1 MRIVIVS
8 DVHANLAA
16 LEAVLRHAEAP
27 GPIDGIWC
35 LGDTVGYGPQPSQ
48 CVARLR
54 ELGATLVA
62 GNHDRAA
69 TGKMGTEEFNP
80 DAATAALWTR
90 DHLEDAAAAYLDS
103 LPEVAYASPAQ
114 GRSLKA
120 APPEKGRSA
129 GLETEAGGRGHDPSL
144 KAGASGAEFTL
155 VHGTLRW
162 PLWEYLYSYEAA
174 QAHLERQETP
184 FSLVGHTH
192 VPMLVAEGEE
202 FEHGCEMYYLE
213 DGQSVP
219 LPDDRKIVL
228 NPGGVG
234 QPRDGDPRAA
244 YAIYDTDA
252 RTVTVHRVEYDIGA
266 TQALMETA
274 GLPRRLIDRLTVGR

>member
-1 MRIVIVS
+1 MRIAIVS

-16 LEAVLRHAEAP
+16 LEAVLRHAEAV
-27 GPIDGIWC
+27 GPIDAIWC

-54 ELGATLVA
+54 GLGATAVA

-69 TGKMGTEEFNP
+69 TGKMGVEDFNAN
-80 DAATAALWTR
+80 AATAALWTR
-90 DHLEDAAAAYLDS
+90 DHLEEDAAAYLNA
-103 LPEVAYASPAQ
+103 LPEVAYVSPSQ
-114 GRSLKA
+114 GRSLKV
-120 APPEKGRSA
+120 APPETALNAEPK
-129 GLETEAGGRGHDPSL
+129 P
-144 KAGASGAEFTL
+144 GAHAEEFTL

-174 QAHLERQETP
+174 RAHLERQETP

-192 VPMLVAEGEE
+192 VPMLAAEGAEY
-202 FEHGCEMYYLE
+202 EHGCEMYYLD
-213 DGQSVP
+213 DGGRVP

-244 YAIYDTDA
+244 YAAYDTDA

-266 TQALMETA
+266 TQALMETV
-274 GLPRRLIDRLTVGR
+274 GLPRRLIDRLSVGR

>member
-1 MRIVIVS
+1 MRIAIVS
-8 DVHANLAA
+8 DVHANLVA

-27 GPIDGIWC
+27 GPIDGVWC
-35 LGDTVGYGPQPSQ
+35 LGDTVGYGPQPSE

-54 ELGATLVA
+54 EAAVAVA

-69 TGKMGTEEFNP
+69 TGMMGVEEFNA

-90 DHLEDAAAAYLDS
+90 DRLSDDATAYLDS
-103 LPEVAYASPAQ
+103 LPEVAYASPEQ

-120 APPEKGRSA
+120 APPEKGRST
-129 GLETEAGGRGHDPSL
+129 GLETGAEGRGHDPSL

-162 PLWEYLYSYEAA
+162 PIWEYLYSYEAA
-174 QAHLERQETP
+174 QAHLQRQKTP
-184 FSLVGHTH
+184 LSLVGHTH
-192 VPMLVAEGEE
+192 VPALVAEGAEY
-202 FEHGCEMYYLE
+202 EHGCEMYYLE

-244 YAIYDTDA
+244 YALYDAEA
-252 RTVTVHRVEYDIGA
+252 RTVTVHRVEYDIAA

-274 GLPRRLIDRLTVGR
+274 GLPRRLIDRLAVGR

>member
-1 MRIVIVS
+1 MRIAIVS

-16 LEAVLRHAEAP
+16 LEAILHHAEAA
-27 GPIDGIWC
+27 GPIDGVWC

-54 ELGATLVA
+54 GLGATAVA
-62 GNHDRAA
+62 GNHDRAG
-69 TGKMGTEEFNP
+69 TGKMGVEEFNA
-80 DAATAALWTR
+80 DAAAAALWTR
-90 DHLEDAAAAYLDS
+90 DHLLEDDAAYLDA
-103 LPEVAYASPAQ
+103 LPEVAYSSPSP
-114 GRSLKA
+114 GGPDRIG
-120 APPEKGRSA
+120 APPGTGLNAGAWGRQ
-129 GLETEAGGRGHDPSL
+129 HDPSL

-162 PLWEYLYSYEAA
+162 PIWEYLYSYEAA
-174 QAHLERQETP
+174 RAHLERQETP

-192 VPMLVAEGEE
+192 VPTLVAEGAE

-244 YAIYDTDA
+244 YALYDTEA
-252 RTVTVHRVEYDIGA
+252 RTVTVHRVEYDIAA
-266 TQALMETA
+266 TQALMKAA
-274 GLPRRLIDRLTVGR
+274 GLPRRLIDRLAVGR

>member
-1 MRIVIVS
+1 MRIAIVS

-16 LEAVLRHAEAP
+16 LAAVLRHAETP
-27 GPIDGIWC
+27 GPIDGAWC
-35 LGDTVGYGPQPSQ
+35 LGDTVGYGPQPSE

-54 ELGATLVA
+54 GLGATLVA

-69 TGKMGTEEFNP
+69 TGQMGTEEFNA

-90 DHLEDAAAAYLDS
+90 DHLAEDTAAYLDS
-103 LPEVAYASPAQ
+103 LPEVT
-114 GRSLKA
+114 K
-120 APPEKGRSA
+120 
-129 GLETEAGGRGHDPSL
+129 HDPSL

-162 PLWEYLYSYEAA
+162 PLWEYLYTYEAA
-174 QAHLERQETP
+174 RAHLERQETP

-192 VPMLVAEGEE
+192 VPMLAAEGEE
-202 FEHGCEMYYLE
+202 YEHGCEMYYLE

-219 LPDDRKIVL
+219 FPDDRKIVL

-244 YAIYDTDA
+244 YARFDTEA

-274 GLPRRLIDRLTVGR
+274 GLPRRLIDRLSVGR

>member
-1 MRIVIVS
+1 MRIAIVS

-16 LEAVLRHAEAP
+16 LEAVLRHAEAGAQTGGRLP
-27 GPIDGIWC
+27 GPVDGIWC
-35 LGDTVGYGPQPSQ
+35 LGDTVGYGPQPSE

-54 ELGATLVA
+54 EAGATLVA

-69 TGKMGTEEFNP
+69 TGMMGTEEFNA

-90 DHLEDAAAAYLDS
+90 DHLAEDAAAYLDS
-103 LPEVAYASPAQ
+103 LPEVAYTSPGQ
-114 GRSLKA
+114 GRPDRIG
-120 APPEKGRSA
+120 APPE
-129 GLETEAGGRGHDPSL
+129 GGE
-144 KAGASGAEFTL
+144 AGASGAEFTL

-174 QAHLERQETP
+174 RAHLERQETP

-192 VPMLVAEGEE
+192 VPMLATEGEE
-202 FEHGCEMYYLE
+202 HEHGCEMYYLE

-244 YAIYDTDA
+244 YALYDTDS
-252 RTVTVHRVEYDIGA
+252 RTFTVHRVEYDIAA
-266 TQALMETA
+266 TQALMEAA
-274 GLPRRLIDRLTVGR
+274 GLPRRLIDRLAVGR